1 MVTQQQRAAEKAVQR
16 AAEANAQQAA
26 APTDQVP
33 RAYTPKRVFST
44 LLKRQT
50 TKTGTRPG
58 QDQLTQGDE
67 NVFSTLFK
75 RQATKTGTRPG
86 QDKLTERRP
95 GQDKLT
101 EGDKEKLLR
110 LKRSLLQKEDRD
122 PPS

>member
-86 QDKLTERRP
+86 QDKLTE
-95 GQDKLT
+95 
-101 EGDKEKLLR
+101 GDKEKLLR